1 MGGLPAAH
9 AVVAAETP
17 AATVA
22 VAHAAPL
29 HAVHAP
35 ALVHAAPAVHTTVH
49 TAPVVQHVGY
59 QVHHQVQHVPQVSV
73 QKHTTQHVTQH
84 VINHAPVVG
93 AYAGLPLAGLP
104 VAGLPVVAAA
114 APAEE
119 SE

>member
-59 QVHHQVQHVPQVSV
+59 QVHPQVSV
-73 QKHTTQHVTQH
+73 QKHVTHHTTQH

-104 VAGLPVVAAA
+104 LAGLPVVAAA

>member
-73 QKHTTQHVTQH
+73 QKHVTHHTTQH

-104 VAGLPVVAAA
+104 VVAAA
-114 APAEE
+114 APAVVEDAE
-119 SE
+119 